1 MDFDKY
7 GHCVMCH
14 KNMLIEQSIDG
25 RVQQR
30 FTTDYSETEYL
41 LDDGSKMR
49 VAICIDCKKDLTD
62 KDIPKIMDCVK
73 KGWEVEVKDLKH
85 WSEERKKAHLDKYFK
100 REIVAHSENIP
111 DDTLALKLKEYKGKK
126 DGTHK

>member
-1 MDFDKY
+1 MDWDKY
-7 GHCVMCH
+7 GHCVKCH

-25 RVQQR
+25 KVQQR

-49 VAICIDCKKDLTD
+49 VAICVDCKKELTD

-73 KGWEVEVKDLKH
+73 KGWEVEVKELKH
-85 WSEERKKAHLDKYFK
+85 WSEERKKSYLNTYLKK
-100 REIVAHSENIP
+100 EIVTHSENIP
-111 DDTLALKLKEYKGKK
+111 DDTLELKLKEYKGRE
-126 DGTHK
+126 